1 MLIYAAIRLTGLAL
15 TAVALRHGNYR
26 VVHWSLLHWLG
37 SADGH
42 HYMAIAAHGY
52 TYPAGQLARAAV
64 FSWFPGYPALI
75 DAVAWLPG
83 VTLLAAGLTVT
94 AVAGLA
100 TAWAWSS
107 WA

>member
-64 FSWFPGYPALI
+64 FSWFPGYPGTRRSSTRS
-75 DAVAWLPG
+75 PG
-83 VTLLAAGLTVT
+83 CPA
-94 AVAGLA
+94 
-100 TAWAWSS
+100 
-107 WA
+107 